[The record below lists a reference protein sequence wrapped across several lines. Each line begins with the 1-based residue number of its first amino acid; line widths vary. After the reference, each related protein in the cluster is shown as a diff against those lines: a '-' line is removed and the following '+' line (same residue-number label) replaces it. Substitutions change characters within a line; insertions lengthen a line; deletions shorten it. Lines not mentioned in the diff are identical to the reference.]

1 MQQFIRFSHWI
12 VALVAMTALMV
23 SATAAT
29 AARTAQKFSMPD
41 AARVMPMKAVA

>member
-1 MQQFIRFSHWI
+1 MQQFIRFPHWI